1 MQYQYAES
9 DHNEYADCQNNDLF
23 YRGRV
28 SFKALSAVID
38 RQEILIVSVIAV
50 IVCFPE
56 LSIGHSRGLMLFL
69 FVRRCF
75 LYRCCLLGFSVP
87 FFAI

>member
-50 IVCFPE
+50 IVCFQE
-56 LSIGHSRGLMLFL
+56 LSIGYSRRFMLFL
-69 FVRRCF
+69 FARRLC
-75 LYRCCLLGFSVP
+75 YHRC
-87 FFAI
+87 